1 MTLLYYGVN
10 IVLISGE
17 HVHYLHEEDFMSRY
31 VSRRLLSGFITV
43 IIVFAINFIIMNA
56 APGDPIRTIMGKESD
71 DPVLRAALEE
81 KYGLDKPLPTQ
92 FVVYL
97 KNSFTG
103 DLGTSMIY
111 NRPVTQMIGERLG
124 PTILLVLS
132 AGLLSL
138 IVGTIMGIIAA
149 RREGSIIDTIF
160 SGISYVLNSVP
171 SFWLGLML
179 IIIFASRLKLLPTYG
194 MSDVRAGYTGFK
206 YIVDVMKHMILPV
219 GTLLLIQIPTYF
231 RISKSSVL
239 QVTNEDF
246 ITTFR
251 ATGMSERKIFN
262 KYIFRN
268 AILPTIT
275 MFGISM
281 AYLITG
287 VSLIETV
294 FAWPGT
300 GRLVLTAITQRDYP
314 TLMGMYLIMS
324 ISVAVVMIIVDIV
337 YAILD
342 PRIRY

>member
-1 MTLLYYGVN
+1 MSKYISKRLFSGV
-10 IVLISGE
+10 
-17 HVHYLHEEDFMSRY
+17 
-31 VSRRLLSGFITV
+31 IT
-43 IIVFAINFIIMNA
+43 ILIVFAINFIIINA
-56 APGDPIRTIMGKESD
+56 APGDPIRTIMGKEND
-71 DPVLRAALEE
+71 DPALRAALEE
-81 KYGLDKPLPTQ
+81 KYGFDKPLIVQ
-92 FVVYL
+92 FGIYL
-97 KNSFTG
+97 KNSLKG
-103 DLGTSMIY
+103 DLGTSIIY
-111 NRPVTQMIGERLG
+111 DRPVSEMIGERLG
-124 PTILLVLS
+124 PTVILVLS
-132 AGLLSL
+132 AGILSL
-138 IVGTIMGIIAA
+138 IVGTVMGIIAA
-149 RREGSIIDTIF
+149 RREGSFLDTIL

-179 IIIFASRLKLLPTYG
+179 IILFSSRLKLLPTYG
-194 MSDVRAGYTGFK
+194 MTNPKASYAGVQYVMDVL
-206 YIVDVMKHMILPV
+206 KHMVLPV
-219 GTLLLIQIPTYF
+219 GTLLLVQIPTYF
-231 RISKSSVL
+231 RIAKSSVL
-239 QVTNEDF
+239 QVANEDF

-300 GRLVLTAITQRDYP
+300 GRLVLTAINQRDYP

>member
-1 MTLLYYGVN
+1 MSKY
-10 IVLISGE
+10 ISK
-17 HVHYLHEEDFMSRY
+17 
-31 VSRRLLSGFITV
+31 RLFSGIIT
-43 IIVFAINFIIMNA
+43 ILIVFAINFIIINA
-56 APGDPIRTIMGKESD
+56 APGDPIKTIMGKESD

-81 KYGLDKPLPTQ
+81 KYGFDKPLTVQ
-92 FVVYL
+92 FGIYL
-97 KNSFTG
+97 KNSLKG
-103 DLGTSMIY
+103 DLGTSIIY
-111 NRPVTQMIGERLG
+111 DRSVSEMIGERLG

-132 AGLLSL
+132 AGILSL
-138 IVGTIMGIIAA
+138 IIGTIMGIIAA
-149 RREGSIIDTIF
+149 RREGSLLDTIL

-179 IIIFASRLKLLPTYG
+179 IILFSSRLKLLPTYG
-194 MSDVRAGYTGFK
+194 MTNQRASYTGIK
-206 YIVDVMKHMILPV
+206 YILDVLKHMILPV
-219 GTLLLIQIPTYF
+219 GTLLLVQIPTYF
-231 RISKSSVL
+231 RIAKSSVL
-239 QVTNEDF
+239 QVANEDF

-251 ATGMSERKIFN
+251 ATVMSERKIFN

-300 GRLVLTAITQRDYP
+300 GRLVLTAINQRDYP

-324 ISVAVVMIIVDIV
+324 ISVAVVMIIVDII

>member
-1 MTLLYYGVN
+1 MSKY
-10 IVLISGE
+10 ISK
-17 HVHYLHEEDFMSRY
+17 
-31 VSRRLLSGFITV
+31 RLFSGIIT
-43 IIVFAINFIIMNA
+43 ILIVFAINFIIINA
-56 APGDPIRTIMGKESD
+56 APGDPIKTIMGKESD

-81 KYGLDKPLPTQ
+81 KYGFDKPLTVQ
-92 FVVYL
+92 FGIYL
-97 KNSFTG
+97 KNSLKG
-103 DLGTSMIY
+103 DLGTSIIY
-111 NRPVTQMIGERLG
+111 DRPVSEMIGERLG

-132 AGLLSL
+132 AGILSL
-138 IVGTIMGIIAA
+138 IIGTIMGIIAA
-149 RREGSIIDTIF
+149 RREGSLLDTIL

-179 IIIFASRLKLLPTYG
+179 IILFSSRLKLLPTYG
-194 MSDVRAGYTGFK
+194 MTNQRASYTGIK
-206 YIVDVMKHMILPV
+206 YILDVLKHMILPI
-219 GTLLLIQIPTYF
+219 GTLLLVQIPTYF
-231 RISKSSVL
+231 RIAKSSVL
-239 QVTNEDF
+239 QVANEDF

-300 GRLVLTAITQRDYP
+300 GRLVLTAINQRDYP

-324 ISVAVVMIIVDIV
+324 ISVAVVMIIVDII

>member
-1 MTLLYYGVN
+1 L
-10 IVLISGE
+10 
-17 HVHYLHEEDFMSRY
+17 
-31 VSRRLLSGFITV
+31 
-43 IIVFAINFIIMNA
+43 IVFAINFIIINA
-56 APGDPIRTIMGKESD
+56 APGDPIKTIMGKESD

-81 KYGLDKPLPTQ
+81 KYGFDKPLTVQ
-92 FVVYL
+92 FGIYL
-97 KNSFTG
+97 KNSLKG
-103 DLGTSMIY
+103 DLGTSIIY
-111 NRPVTQMIGERLG
+111 DRSVSEMIGERLG

-132 AGLLSL
+132 AGILSL
-138 IVGTIMGIIAA
+138 IIGTIMGIIAA
-149 RREGSIIDTIF
+149 RREGSLLDTIL

-179 IIIFASRLKLLPTYG
+179 IILFSSRLKLLPTYG
-194 MSDVRAGYTGFK
+194 MTNQRASYTGIK
-206 YIVDVMKHMILPV
+206 YILDVLKHMILPV
-219 GTLLLIQIPTYF
+219 GTLLLVQIPTYF
-231 RISKSSVL
+231 RIAKSSVL
-239 QVTNEDF
+239 QVANEDF

-251 ATGMSERKIFN
+251 ATVMSERKIFN

-300 GRLVLTAITQRDYP
+300 GRLVLTAINQRDYP

-324 ISVAVVMIIVDIV
+324 ISVAVVMIIVDII

>member
-1 MTLLYYGVN
+1 
-10 IVLISGE
+10 
-17 HVHYLHEEDFMSRY
+17 MSRY
-31 VSRRLLSGFITV
+31 ISKRLFSGIIT
-43 IIVFAINFIIMNA
+43 ILIVFAINFIIINA
-56 APGDPIRTIMGKESD
+56 APGDPIKTIMGKESD

-81 KYGLDKPLPTQ
+81 KYGFDKPLTVQ
-92 FVVYL
+92 FGIYL
-97 KNSFTG
+97 KNSLKG
-103 DLGTSMIY
+103 DLGTSIIY
-111 NRPVTQMIGERLG
+111 DRPVSEMIGERLG

-132 AGLLSL
+132 AGILSL
-138 IVGTIMGIIAA
+138 IIGTIMGIIAA
-149 RREGSIIDTIF
+149 RREGSLLDTIL

-179 IIIFASRLKLLPTYG
+179 IILFSSRLKLLPTYG
-194 MSDVRAGYTGFK
+194 MTNQRASYTGIK
-206 YIVDVMKHMILPV
+206 YILDVLKHMILPV
-219 GTLLLIQIPTYF
+219 GTLLLVQIPTYF
-231 RISKSSVL
+231 RIAKSSVL
-239 QVTNEDF
+239 QVANEDF

-251 ATGMSERKIFN
+251 ATVMSERKIFN

-300 GRLVLTAITQRDYP
+300 GRLVLTAINQRDYP

-324 ISVAVVMIIVDIV
+324 ISVAVVMIIVDII